1 MMSCFFLFFFVEVV
15 ASLHIGFERSSYMVA
30 ENETSQVCV
39 HILPNGE
46 VDTTTIVTL
55 QSRDGTAICKYNI
68 TLLKC

>member
-1 MMSCFFLFFFVEVV
+1 
-15 ASLHIGFERSSYMVA
+15 MVA

-46 VDTTTIVTL
+46 VNTTTIVTL